1 MKNMKKS
8 FLGVFFILLLFLLSV
23 SSNASGK
30 LNRSNATLMVRSTL
44 QLKLTGVSGT
54 VKWSSSNNKIAKV
67 DKNGKVTAVADG
79 TAEIQ
84 AKHAGQTYRC
94 KIKVIHETYKTVA
107 LDFHDFNS
115 WAQEISQKER
125 GLVNTGLGL
134 APNPDMSGNRYW
146 LGNMIIERKIL
157 ESKTVSLKIPL
168 PGPGNAGYRTVKISL
183 PSKIR
188 YKLHRHSLSKV
199 SGTEGLGT
207 YMAGVVEGYIVWDS
221 RCSCGLTSSV
231 TWEIPDLSELTVDNA
246 AKVTSV
252 TTTKIQG
259 KTRRYKSSTSV
270 SQKQKAS
277 VSLNRSKLTLY
288 VGKSSRL
295 TAKIQ
300 GASKKVVWRSSK
312 PSVASVTSKGLVKGK
327 KAGTAVITAKANGK
341 TAKCTVTVKRKN
353 SSSQN
358 KAGSTELSGLLNLTM
373 RSAAKRLKIT
383 PIQETSYGNF
393 AYGKKIYAYEYGK
406 RIYYYSF
413 QMYSEKGDADK
424 KGAWRIEGLR
434 SRDYTLYGMR
444 VGSSYASCQKILKSK
459 GYTYDNAASF
469 GTIYCY
475 TKKKSGQSIH
485 LKIENGLCE
494 SITYLPKG

>member
-1 MKNMKKS
+1 
-8 FLGVFFILLLFLLSV
+8 
-23 SSNASGK
+23 
-30 LNRSNATLMVRSTL
+30 
-44 QLKLTGVSGT
+44 
-54 VKWSSSNNKIAKV
+54 
-67 DKNGKVTAVADG
+67 
-79 TAEIQ
+79 
-84 AKHAGQTYRC
+84 
-94 KIKVIHETYKTVA
+94 
-107 LDFHDFNS
+107 
-115 WAQEISQKER
+115 
-125 GLVNTGLGL
+125 
-134 APNPDMSGNRYW
+134 
-146 LGNMIIERKIL
+146 MIIERKIL

-231 TWEIPDLSELTVDNA
+231 TWEIPDLSELTVDHA

-327 KAGTAVITAKANGK
+327 KAGTAVITARANGK

-358 KAGSTELSGLLNLTM
+358 KAGTTELSGLLNLTM
-373 RSAAKRLKIT
+373 RSAAKRLKLT
-383 PIQETSYGNF
+383 SIQETSYGNF

-424 KGAWRIEGLR
+424 KGTWRIESLR

-444 VGSSYASCQKILKSK
+444 VGSSYASCQKILKNK
-459 GYTYDNAASF
+459 GYTYDSAASF

-475 TKKKSGQSIH
+475 TRKKSGQSIH
-485 LKIENGLCE
+485 LKTENGLCE

>member
-1 MKNMKKS
+1 
-8 FLGVFFILLLFLLSV
+8 
-23 SSNASGK
+23 
-30 LNRSNATLMVRSTL
+30 
-44 QLKLTGVSGT
+44 
-54 VKWSSSNNKIAKV
+54 
-67 DKNGKVTAVADG
+67 
-79 TAEIQ
+79 
-84 AKHAGQTYRC
+84 
-94 KIKVIHETYKTVA
+94 
-107 LDFHDFNS
+107 
-115 WAQEISQKER
+115 
-125 GLVNTGLGL
+125 
-134 APNPDMSGNRYW
+134 
-146 LGNMIIERKIL
+146 MIIERKIL

-207 YMAGVVEGYIVWDS
+207 YMAGVVDGYIVWDS
-221 RCSCGLTSSV
+221 RYSCGLTSSV
-231 TWEIPDLSELTVDNA
+231 TWEIPDLSELTVDHA
-246 AKVTSV
+246 TKVTSV

-300 GASKKVVWRSSK
+300 GASKKAVWRSSK

-373 RSAAKRLKIT
+373 RSAAKRLKIA

-424 KGAWRIEGLR
+424 KGAWRIEGALLQGLYALWNACGKQLCQLPEDPKEQRLYLR
-434 SRDYTLYGMR
+434 QRCILRNHLLLYQEKKRSEYPFKNRKRLVRIHHLPSQRLSQTEG
-444 VGSSYASCQKILKSK
+444 GS
-459 GYTYDNAASF
+459 
-469 GTIYCY
+469 CY
-475 TKKKSGQSIH
+475 TIPCTAPSFVRPKSRRSGRVPLFIPVLISPLRRFLHRFPVLPGQRPRPCRLRRHILYNISECSPEGPVLPWTH
-485 LKIENGLCE
+485 LRR
-494 SITYLPKG
+494 